1 VQYLVEQNRFP
12 VNCLKIEVTESA
24 VMADPDRTLRALNEL
39 HGLGVRIAVD
49 DFGTGYSSLAYLQK
63 LPVDDLKIDR
73 SFVSGL
79 SGSQPSKAIVHSII
93 SLAHS
98 LGLSVTAEGIESE
111 ADMRILRAAGCDF
124 GQGYYIGH
132 PMPFD
137 AVHD

>member
-1 VQYLVEQNRFP
+1 MGFVEQGQG
-12 VNCLKIEVTESA
+12 
-24 VMADPDRTLRALNEL
+24 
-39 HGLGVRIAVD
+39 H
-49 DFGTGYSSLAYLQK
+49 
-63 LPVDDLKIDR
+63 
-73 SFVSGL
+73 L

-137 AVHD
+137 AVHDWLKSRSFV